1 MFLLTKHRG
10 GGVYF
15 KGKTKEGK
23 SVERQGRKA
32 IGPAARNEYGCQ
44 LYRLIFIT
52 TVRQAEACLFNLK
65 LLNKGNRQQIY
76 LFIRG
81 GKTNEEVIGD
91 SHKYGY
97 DSGNDA
103 CWGVCCYDR

>member
-1 MFLLTKHRG
+1 MLTKPRG
-10 GGVYF
+10 GGIYF
-15 KGKTKEGK
+15 KRKTKEGK

-32 IGPAARNEYGCQ
+32 TGSAARNEYGCQ

-52 TVRQAEACLFNLK
+52 TARQAEACLFNLK
-65 LLNKGNRQQIY
+65 LLNKGNRQQIYLFIY

-103 CWGVCCYDR
+103 NGGIC

>member
-1 MFLLTKHRG
+1 MTLSAECVSVDKAPR

-44 LYRLIFIT
+44 LYRLLFIT
-52 TVRQAEACLFNLK
+52 TARQAEACLFNLK
-65 LLNKGNRQQIY
+65 LLNRQTT
-76 LFIRG
+76 
-81 GKTNEEVIGD
+81 K
-91 SHKYGY
+91 
-97 DSGNDA
+97 
-103 CWGVCCYDR
+103 